1 MLAGISVTC
10 FGTHSLIAL
19 TLNNGFSPEPQRQ
32 ANRKGCQVREK
43 RESPRTEVISN
54 FEILHTLLFQH

>member
-32 ANRKGCQVREK
+32 ANRKGYQVREK
-43 RESPRTEVISN
+43 CTEVISN
-54 FEILHTLLFQH
+54 FKILHTLLFQH